1 MSDIFLRGLKVLV
14 YRLLGV
20 AVSEYLVLTFCV
32 LLIVE
37 TSIIRVLCTTTSMLC
52 IHLIFCGCGDEHG
65 LCEQSSLSLCV
76 MLPREQEKNTSD
88 ITHIMSDVL

>member
-1 MSDIFLRGLKVLV
+1 MSDIFLKGLKVLV

-65 LCEQSSLSLCV
+65 LCEQSSLS
-76 MLPREQEKNTSD
+76 
-88 ITHIMSDVL
+88 

>member
-37 TSIIRVLCTTTSMLC
+37 TSIIRVLCTTTFMLC
-52 IHLIFCGCGDEHG
+52 IHLIFFCGRGASAVCVNRG
-65 LCEQSSLSLCV
+65 LFLNVLCF
-76 MLPREQEKNTSD
+76 LESKKKTRPT
-88 ITHIMSDVL
+88 

>member
-14 YRLLGV
+14 YRLLRV

-37 TSIIRVLCTTTSMLC
+37 TSIIRVLCTTTFMLC
-52 IHLIFCGCGDEHG
+52 IHLIFFAAVG
-65 LCEQSSLSLCV
+65 
-76 MLPREQEKNTSD
+76 RARFA
-88 ITHIMSDVL
+88 

>member
-52 IHLIFCGCGDEHG
+52 IHLIFCGRGASAVCVNRG
-65 LCEQSSLSLCV
+65 LFLNVLCF
-76 MLPREQEKNTSD
+76 LESKKKTCPT
-88 ITHIMSDVL
+88 

>member
-37 TSIIRVLCTTTSMLC
+37 TSTIRVLCTTTFMLC
-52 IHLIFCGCGDEHG
+52 IHLIFLRPWGERG
-65 LCEQSSLSLCV
+65 LREQRSLS
-76 MLPREQEKNTSD
+76 
-88 ITHIMSDVL
+88 